1 MKQILAIF
9 VGTDVLVN
17 KLKAGHQC
25 TPQWHHCTPQ
35 GKSQIKVV
43 DESLETTE

>member
-1 MKQILAIF
+1 MKQILDIF

-17 KLKAGHQC
+17 KLKAGH
-25 TPQWHHCTPQ
+25 HCTQQ